1 MKLTF
6 RRRAI
11 AAALLMM
18 GLSTG
23 QAAPISWRPGEV
35 HISVESRDLKDVLR
49 DFAASQGIIATIAPN
64 VQGTVSGRFDL
75 PPRRFIDTM
84 AATFG
89 FVWFYDGSVLSIS
102 TADDVTTKVIKLD
115 FAGTQ
120 SLRATLKQ
128 IGLDTDRFPIVYDP
142 EQGVALITGPHRLIQ
157 LVDEVAARLDQN
169 ANRRTGSEVRAYPL
183 RYGWAADHTI
193 TVNGKTQ
200 VVPGVAHVLASL
212 YHPERDSDQQGTSR
226 GTADGTANLQQV
238 SPYADVQGGTS
249 GGSPYNS
256 NGVNP
261 PLPDVFAGVAAAG
274 GGPVGALPGGGYG
287 GTAGGASGG
296 AAGSGQGGGRAATA
310 AVPDGAGSLPV
321 IQADARTNSV
331 LIRDLP
337 DRVGQYEQLIDR
349 LDVKRRMV
357 EIEAHIIEID
367 DGALKQLGVDWHAH
381 SSNFD
386 FQTGS
391 GSANANN
398 FNGTVSPTF
407 SSLDTA
413 GNLVATATPTGG
425 SLTAVVGDAGRY
437 LLTRIDALEQTN
449 LARIDASPKVATLDN
464 VEAVMNNKTQFFIPV
479 SGFTSSNLF
488 SVQVGNT
495 LRVLP
500 MVVDANGT
508 QQIKLQ
514 VHVEDGQPTGNS
526 VKDIPE
532 IRTSEINTEAIVS
545 EGQSLLIAG
554 YRVDNDSNLN
564 TGVPV
569 LSKIPVLGALFR
581 SRTHQSSHMERL
593 VLLTPRVIEF

>member
-6 RRRAI
+6 RHRAI
-11 AAALLMM
+11 AAALLLM
-18 GLSTG
+18 GLNAA
-23 QAAPISWRPGEV
+23 QAAPISWRPGQV

-75 PPRRFIDTM
+75 PPRKFIDTM

-120 SLRATLKQ
+120 SLRSTLKQ
-128 IGLDTDRFPIVYDP
+128 IGLDTDRFSIVYDP

-169 ANRRTGSEVRAYPL
+169 ANRRTGSEVRAFPL

-212 YHPERDSDQQGTSR
+212 YHPDRDSDQQGTSR
-226 GTADGTANLQQV
+226 ASADGTANLQQV
-238 SPYADVQGGTS
+238 SPYADVQGGTN
-249 GGSPYNS
+249 GGSPYNNS
-256 NGVNP
+256 GVNP
-261 PLPDVFAGVAAAG
+261 PLPDVFAGVAAG
-274 GGPVGALPGGGYG
+274 GGPVGMPGAGGAG
-287 GTAGGASGG
+287 GTAGGASG
-296 AAGSGQGGGRAATA
+296 SGPQSAGRAATA

-337 DRVGQYEQLIDR
+337 DRVGQYQQLIDR

-381 SSNFD
+381 SSHVD

-398 FNGTVSPTF
+398 FNGNLSPTF

-425 SLTAVVGDAGRY
+425 SLTAVIGDASRY
-437 LLTRIDALEQTN
+437 LLTRIDALEQNN

-500 MVVDANGT
+500 MVVDSNGA

-514 VHVEDGQPTGNS
+514 VHVEDGQPTGAS

-532 IRTSEINTEAIVS
+532 IRTSEIDTEAVVA

-554 YRVDNDSNLN
+554 YRIDNDSSLN

>member
-6 RRRAI
+6 RHRAI
-11 AAALLMM
+11 AAALLLM
-18 GLSTG
+18 GLNAG
-23 QAAPISWRPGEV
+23 HAAPITWRPGEV

-75 PPRRFIDTM
+75 PPRKFIDTM

-120 SLRATLKQ
+120 SLRSTLKQ

-169 ANRRTGSEVRAYPL
+169 ANRRTGSEVRAFPL

-212 YHPERDSDQQGTSR
+212 YHPERDSDPQGTSR
-226 GTADGTANLQQV
+226 ASADGTANLQQV
-238 SPYADVQGGTS
+238 SPYADVQGGTN
-249 GGSPYNS
+249 GGSPYN
-256 NGVNP
+256 NGGVNP
-261 PLPDVFAGVAAAG
+261 PLPDVFAGVTAAG
-274 GGPVGALPGGGYG
+274 GGPVAMPGAGGVG
-287 GTAGGASGG
+287 GTQGGASG
-296 AAGSGQGGGRAATA
+296 SGPQSAGRAATA

-337 DRVGQYEQLIDR
+337 DRVGQYQNLIDR
-349 LDVKRRMV
+349 LDVKHRMV

-381 SSNFD
+381 SSHID
-386 FQTGS
+386 FQTGT

-398 FNGTVSPTF
+398 FNGTLSPTF

-413 GNLVATATPTGG
+413 GNLVASATPTGG

-437 LLTRIDALEQTN
+437 LLTRVDALEQTN
-449 LARIDASPKVATLDN
+449 LAHIDASPKVATLDN
-464 VEAVMNNKTQFFIPV
+464 VEAVMDNQTQFFIPV
-479 SGFTSSNLF
+479 TGFTASNLF

-500 MVVDANGT
+500 TIVDENGT

-514 VHVEDGQPTGNS
+514 VHVEDGQPTGQTVQN
-526 VKDIPE
+526 IPE
-532 IRTSEINTEAIVS
+532 ISTSEIDTEAVIQQ
-545 EGQSLLIAG
+545 GQSLLIAG
-554 YRVDNDSNLN
+554 YRVENDSNLN
-564 TGVPV
+564 TGIPV

-581 SRTHQSSHMERL
+581 SHTHQNSKMERL
-593 VLLTPRVIEF
+593 VLLTPRVIDF

>member
-1 MKLTF
+1 M
-6 RRRAI
+6 I
-11 AAALLMM
+11 
-18 GLSTG
+18 GLNLG
-23 QAAPISWRPGEV
+23 HAAPILWRPGEV
-35 HISVESRDLKDVLR
+35 HISVESRDLKNVLR

-75 PPRRFIDTM
+75 PPRRFIDMM

-89 FVWFYDGSVLSIS
+89 FVWFYNGSVLSIS

-120 SLRATLKQ
+120 SLRTALKQ

-142 EQGVALITGPHRLIQ
+142 EQGVALIAGPHRLIQ

-169 ANRRTGSEVRAYPL
+169 ANRRMGSEVRAYPL

-200 VVPGVAHVLASL
+200 VVPGVAHVIASL
-212 YHPERDSDQQGTSR
+212 YHPDKDSDPQGTSR
-226 GTADGTANLQQV
+226 ASADGTANVQPV
-238 SPYADVQGGTS
+238 SPYADVQGGMN
-249 GGSPYNS
+249 GGSPYN
-256 NGVNP
+256 NGGVNP
-261 PLPDVFAGVAAAG
+261 PLPDVFAGVASAG
-274 GGPVGALPGGGYG
+274 GGPVAMPG
-287 GTAGGASGG
+287 AGGVGGVSGSASQG
-296 AAGSGQGGGRAATA
+296 AGRAATA

-337 DRVGQYEQLIDR
+337 DRMGQYQQLIDR

-381 SSNFD
+381 SSHVD

-391 GSANANN
+391 GSANSDN

-425 SLTAVVGDAGRY
+425 SLTAVIGDASRY

-449 LARIDASPKVATLDN
+449 LAHIDASPKVATLDN

-500 MVVDANGT
+500 MVVDSNGA

-532 IRTSEINTEAIVS
+532 IRMSEIDTEAVVS

>member
-1 MKLTF
+1 MKLTI
-6 RRRAI
+6 RYRAI
-11 AAALLMM
+11 AAALLML
-18 GLSTG
+18 GLHAAH
-23 QAAPISWRPGEV
+23 AAPIVWRPGEV
-35 HISVESRDLKDVLR
+35 HISVEGRDLKDVLR

-75 PPRRFIDTM
+75 PPRKFIDTM

-89 FVWFYDGSVLSIS
+89 FVWFYDGSVLSVS

-120 SLRATLKQ
+120 NLRATLKQ
-128 IGLDTDRFPIVYDP
+128 VGLDTDRFPIVYDP
-142 EQGVALITGPHRLIQ
+142 DQGVALVTGPHRLIQ
-157 LVDEVAARLDQN
+157 LVDEVASRLDQN

-193 TVNGKTQ
+193 TVNGKSQ
-200 VVPGVAHVLASL
+200 VVPGVAHVLANL
-212 YHPERDSDQQGTSR
+212 YHPDQDSDRQGTSR
-226 GTADGTANLQQV
+226 GASEDTGTANLQRV
-238 SPYADVQGGTS
+238 DPYADVQGGTN

-256 NGVNP
+256 SGVNP
-261 PLPDVFAGVAAAG
+261 PLPDVFAGMAAAAG
-274 GGPVGALPGGGYG
+274 GGPVGAAPGAGGAG
-287 GTAGGASGG
+287 GTAGGAQQQ
-296 AAGSGQGGGRAATA
+296 GSGRAATA

-337 DRVGQYEQLIDR
+337 DRVGQYQQLIDR

-367 DGALKQLGVDWHAH
+367 DGALKQLGIDWHAH
-381 SSNFD
+381 SSHVD
-386 FQTGS
+386 FQTGR
-391 GSANANN
+391 GGQDANN

-407 SSLDTA
+407 SSLDAA

-425 SLTAVVGDAGRY
+425 SLTAVIG
-437 LLTRIDALEQTN
+437 
-449 LARIDASPKVATLDN
+449 DASPKVATLDN

-479 SGFTSSNLF
+479 TGFTASNLF

-500 MVVDANGT
+500 MVVDGSGA

-514 VHVEDGQPTGNS
+514 VHVEDGQPTGNT
-526 VKDIPE
+526 VQNIPE
-532 IRTSEINTEAIVS
+532 IRTSEINTEAVVS

-554 YRVDNDSNLN
+554 YRVDNDTNLN

-581 SRTHQSSHMERL
+581 SHSHQSSHMERL

>member
-1 MKLTF
+1 
-6 RRRAI
+6 
-11 AAALLMM
+11 
-18 GLSTG
+18 
-23 QAAPISWRPGEV
+23 
-35 HISVESRDLKDVLR
+35 
-49 DFAASQGIIATIAPN
+49 
-64 VQGTVSGRFDL
+64 
-75 PPRRFIDTM
+75 
-84 AATFG
+84 
-89 FVWFYDGSVLSIS
+89 
-102 TADDVTTKVIKLD
+102 
-115 FAGTQ
+115 
-120 SLRATLKQ
+120 
-128 IGLDTDRFPIVYDP
+128 
-142 EQGVALITGPHRLIQ
+142 
-157 LVDEVAARLDQN
+157 
-169 ANRRTGSEVRAYPL
+169 
-183 RYGWAADHTI
+183 
-193 TVNGKTQ
+193 VNGKTQ
-200 VVPGVAHVLASL
+200 VVPGVAHVIASL
-212 YHPERDSDQQGTSR
+212 YHPDRDSDQQGTSR
-226 GTADGTANLQQV
+226 ASADGTANLQQV
-238 SPYADVQGGTS
+238 SPYADVQGGTN
-249 GGSPYNS
+249 GGSPYN
-256 NGVNP
+256 NGGVNP

-274 GGPVGALPGGGYG
+274 GGPVGMPG
-287 GTAGGASGG
+287 AGGASGNG
-296 AAGSGQGGGRAATA
+296 PQSAGRAATA

-337 DRVGQYEQLIDR
+337 DRVGQYQQLIDR

-381 SSNFD
+381 SSHVD

-398 FNGTVSPTF
+398 FNGNVSPTF

-425 SLTAVVGDAGRY
+425 SLTAVIGDASRY
-437 LLTRIDALEQTN
+437 LLTRIDALEQNN

-500 MVVDANGT
+500 MVVDTNGT

-514 VHVEDGQPTGNS
+514 VHVEDGQPTGGS

-532 IRTSEINTEAIVS
+532 IRTSEIDTEAVVG

-554 YRVDNDSNLN
+554 YRIDSDSNLN

>member
-6 RRRAI
+6 RHRAI
-11 AAALLMM
+11 AAALLLM
-18 GLSTG
+18 GLNAA
-23 QAAPISWRPGEV
+23 QAAPISWRPGQV

-75 PPRRFIDTM
+75 PPRKFIDTM

-120 SLRATLKQ
+120 SLRSTLKQ

-169 ANRRTGSEVRAYPL
+169 ANRRTGSEVRAFPL

-212 YHPERDSDQQGTSR
+212 YHPDRDSDQQGTSR
-226 GTADGTANLQQV
+226 ASADGTANLQQV
-238 SPYADVQGGTS
+238 SPYADVQGGTN
-249 GGSPYNS
+249 GGSPYNNS
-256 NGVNP
+256 GVNP

-274 GGPVGALPGGGYG
+274 GGPVGMPGAGGAG
-287 GTAGGASGG
+287 GTAVSGPQS
-296 AAGSGQGGGRAATA
+296 AGRAATA

-337 DRVGQYEQLIDR
+337 DRVGQYQQLIDR

-381 SSNFD
+381 SSHVD

-398 FNGTVSPTF
+398 FNGNLSPTF

-425 SLTAVVGDAGRY
+425 SLTAVIGDASRY
-437 LLTRIDALEQTN
+437 LLTRIDALEQNN

-500 MVVDANGT
+500 MVVDSNGA

-514 VHVEDGQPTGNS
+514 VHVEDGQPTGAS

-532 IRTSEINTEAIVS
+532 IRTSEIDTEAVVAA
-545 EGQSLLIAG
+545 GQSLLIAG
-554 YRVDNDSNLN
+554 YRIDNDSSLN

>member
-6 RRRAI
+6 RHRAI
-11 AAALLMM
+11 AAALLLM
-18 GLSTG
+18 GLNAG
-23 QAAPISWRPGEV
+23 HAAPISWRPGQV

-75 PPRRFIDTM
+75 PPRKFIDTM

-120 SLRATLKQ
+120 SLRSTLKQ

-169 ANRRTGSEVRAYPL
+169 ANRRTGSEVRAFPL

-212 YHPERDSDQQGTSR
+212 YHPDRDSDQQGTSR
-226 GTADGTANLQQV
+226 ASADGTANLQQV
-238 SPYADVQGGTS
+238 SPYADVQGGTN
-249 GGSPYNS
+249 GGSPYNNS
-256 NGVNP
+256 GVNP

-274 GGPVGALPGGGYG
+274 GGPVGMPGAGGAG
-287 GTAGGASGG
+287 GTAGG
-296 AAGSGQGGGRAATA
+296 GSGSGPQSAGRAATA

-337 DRVGQYEQLIDR
+337 DRVGQYQQLIDR

-381 SSNFD
+381 SSHVD

-398 FNGTVSPTF
+398 FNGNLSPTF

-425 SLTAVVGDAGRY
+425 SLTAVIGDASRY
-437 LLTRIDALEQTN
+437 LLTRIDALEQNN

-500 MVVDANGT
+500 MVVDSNGA

-514 VHVEDGQPTGNS
+514 VHVEDGQPTGAS

-532 IRTSEINTEAIVS
+532 IRTSEIDTEAVVA

-554 YRVDNDSNLN
+554 YRIDNDSNLN